1 MSKYKILS
9 GIALMGFAP
18 AFADQS
24 DFYAELG
31 YARYGID
38 VSEQDFDPGAIQ
50 ARAGYMIWP
59 QIGIELEAAAGAHE
73 SSLSSG
79 DTRLGVKIDQA
90 LAGYLVGRWPVSE
103 RIDLVGRAGY
113 QKLDVSVTGEQT
125 GQPTVRQNGDGEGV
139 VFGGGLEYQF
149 DAFGVRADYT
159 WSSEASPF
167 PASDRIETLS
177 ISLTRAF

>member
-9 GIALMGFAP
+9 GIALMGLAP
-18 AFADQS
+18 AIAEPS
-24 DFYAELG
+24 GFYAELG
-31 YARYGID
+31 YTRYGID
-38 VSEQDFDPGAIQ
+38 VSEQDFDPGAVQI
-50 ARAGYMIWP
+50 RAGYMVWP
-59 QIGIELEAAAGAHE
+59 QIGVELEAAAGTHDA
-73 SSLSSG
+73 SLSSE
-79 DTRLGVKIDQA
+79 DTRLSVKVDHA
-90 LAGYLVGRWPVSE
+90 LAAYLVGRWPVSE

-113 QKLDVSVTGEQT
+113 QNLEVSVTGEEA
-125 GQPTVRQNGDGEGV
+125 GQPTARQSGDGDGL
-139 VFGGGLEYQF
+139 VFGGGVEYQF